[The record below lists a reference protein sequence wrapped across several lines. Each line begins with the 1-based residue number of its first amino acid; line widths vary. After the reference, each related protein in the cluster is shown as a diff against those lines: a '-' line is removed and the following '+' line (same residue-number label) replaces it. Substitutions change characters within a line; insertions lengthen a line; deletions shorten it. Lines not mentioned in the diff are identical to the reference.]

1 MINRYLKDR
10 LTADLLSMP
19 VVALLGPRQV
29 GKTTLALNITASM
42 DKPYH
47 YLDLEMPSD
56 MSKMSDPESY
66 LKRFD
71 NTLVI
76 IDEVQRFPHLFEI
89 LRGII
94 DARKRKGERTAQF
107 LLLGSASRILLQQTS
122 ETLAGRI
129 RYLELPALNLSDI
142 KNTPEQ
148 VIDIDKIWFRG
159 GFPDSFLALNERESW
174 QWRFDFVTT
183 YLERDLPMM
192 GVTIAPNQLKRL
204 WTMLAHYNG
213 SILNLSELGRNLE
226 LSHNTIKS
234 YIDTLSE
241 FYMLR
246 LIPSWSGN
254 LKKRLIKA
262 PKIYFRDTGILH
274 QLLNVT
280 NMEVLLSHPAIGASW
295 ESFVIE
301 NICTVIDSRWQ
312 VSHYRSAT
320 QVEVDLILQTPSNE
334 IWAIEIKRSSA
345 PKISRGF
352 YEACKDIKAIKQ
364 FVVVPESETYLL
376 KGGAEVI
383 GLVELLE
390 IINEFNKTH

>member
-1 MINRYLKDR
+1 MINRYLKGR

-142 KNTPEQ
+142 KNTSEQ

-234 YIDTLSE
+234 YIDTLSG

-274 QLLNVT
+274 Q
-280 NMEVLLSHPAIGASW
+280 
-295 ESFVIE
+295 
-301 NICTVIDSRWQ
+301 
-312 VSHYRSAT
+312 
-320 QVEVDLILQTPSNE
+320 
-334 IWAIEIKRSSA
+334 
-345 PKISRGF
+345 
-352 YEACKDIKAIKQ
+352 
-364 FVVVPESETYLL
+364 
-376 KGGAEVI
+376 
-383 GLVELLE
+383 
-390 IINEFNKTH
+390 